1 MKPKPLKEFLE
12 EHQEHQDHQDHPI
25 EAIGSYVSEYIER
38 NWQTVLT
45 VNHEKLMR
53 AYNEGGDAA
62 YGTFLNLL
70 FLPIHRQF
78 KELGIR
84 PEPNFPGNF
93 DISREWG
100 SPEGTDQQRWMWSTV
115 YSTEKEPL
123 GTIVTIVYHDHT
135 QFRVPRQPRILAL
148 HETGKEEVVAALS
161 LKSPDFKE
169 ALEFT
174 VEYEAYLRSLQE

>member
-1 MKPKPLKEFLE
+1 MKPMKPLKEFLE
-12 EHQEHQDHQDHPI
+12 EHQDHQDHPI

-70 FLPIHRQF
+70 FLPIHREF

-100 SPEGTDQQRWMWSTV
+100 SPEETDQQRWMWSTV

>member
-1 MKPKPLKEFLE
+1 MTQITPLKEFME
-12 EHQEHQDHQDHPI
+12 SNPENPI
-25 EAIGSYVSEYIER
+25 EVIERYISNYVDENWQNVLHTNRDKLQKAYIE
-38 NWQTVLT
+38 
-45 VNHEKLMR
+45 
-53 AYNEGGDAA
+53 AGDMA

-84 PEPNFPGNF
+84 PEPKLPGDF

-100 SPEGTDQQRWMWSTV
+100 NTEQTDQQRWMWS
-115 YSTEKEPL
+115 SIHSPHDGPL
-123 GTIVTIVYHDHT
+123 GTIVTIVFHDHT

-148 HETGKEEVVAALS
+148 NETNKEDVVAALS
-161 LKSPDFKE
+161 LMSPDFGQ

-174 VEYEAYLRSLQE
+174 VEYEEYLRSQQN